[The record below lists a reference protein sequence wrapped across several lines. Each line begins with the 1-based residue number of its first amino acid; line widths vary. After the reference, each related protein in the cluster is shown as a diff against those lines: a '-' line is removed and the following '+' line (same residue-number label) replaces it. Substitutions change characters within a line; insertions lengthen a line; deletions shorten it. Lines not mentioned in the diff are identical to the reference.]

1 MITLAANAPALGGR
15 GHAARTTG
23 TLAEQPVMH
32 TAEEAAR
39 LLKVKRSWLERQAAA
54 RKIPFSMLGG
64 SYRFSDRHLAEIVR
78 MNEVSPGPAA
88 LAAPQPVRSSR
99 KTRSGGESA
108 VTVPPLRPR
117 PRGSRRR
124 T

>member
-1 MITLAANAPALGGR
+1 
-15 GHAARTTG
+15 
-23 TLAEQPVMH
+23 MH

-78 MNEVSPGPAA
+78 INEVSPVPPVSDASQPA
-88 LAAPQPVRSSR
+88 RSLRKSR
-99 KTRSGGESA
+99 NGGEPSA
-108 VTVPPLRPR
+108 SVTPLRPR
-117 PRGSRRR
+117 PRTGPRSN
-124 T
+124 